1 MTGHGHGPRA
11 FVNNVPVGRSGIL
24 LGAGAPVNGDHGN
37 SLILQQAARVH
48 GAQAL
53 KIPANAYF
61 GRDGDSLS
69 YGFHDASGNGSQQ
82 GKIFQEGGTSIFANH
97 LGNRA
102 AEVDID
108 KIRLLMVQDNSGRLS
123 HVVPVRSEELDT
135 YGTVGI
141 FYLCVPAVSLP
152 CLENSFRRDEFR
164 HHHIHSK
171 FLADGAENGIRHSSH
186 WSQEQGEIRFEEREG
201 SGTVG
206 KSHDSLG

>member
-53 KIPANAYF
+53 KIPANTYF

-123 HVVPVRSEELDT
+123 HVVPIRSEELDALW
-135 YGTVGI
+135 GGGH
-141 FYLCVPAVSLP
+141 FLSLCTCGFFPMPGEFLP
-152 CLENSFRRDEFR
+152 QRRIPLPLHPLQAPCR
-164 HHHIHSK
+164 
-171 FLADGAENGIRHSSH
+171 
-186 WSQEQGEIRFEEREG
+186 
-201 SGTVG
+201 
-206 KSHDSLG
+206 